1 MQRYSV
7 LMSVYKKEKPEFL
20 KMAMES
26 IFNQTIKT
34 NDFVLVCDGELTEE
48 LDYVINEFKK
58 IYGDVLNVIR
68 FKKNRGL
75 ALALND
81 GIKYCKNDL
90 IARMDSDDIAPEYR
104 CELQLKKF
112 FEDKTL
118 EIVGGAITEFE
129 GSPENI
135 VSKKIMPETHNEIIK
150 YAAKRCPFNHPTVMY
165 RKKSVVGVGGYPAI
179 PFHEDYALWV
189 NLLLNNANSCNLPD
203 VLCNM
208 RVDAGLYDRRG
219 GFKYFI
225 IAVKFRWYLY
235 KIGFY
240 NFFKMLCIDMAFFVV
255 CLVPT
260 SVRKKLYK
268 IFLRK
273 GK

>member
-135 VSKKIMPETHNEIIK
+135 VSKKIMPETHEQIINYSK
-150 YAAKRCPFNHPTVMY
+150 TRCPFNHPTVMY
-165 RKKSVVGVGGYPAI
+165 KKKAVFDVGGYPNI
-179 PFHEDYALWV
+179 CLHEDYGLWV
-189 NLLLNNANSCNLPD
+189 SMLMSGAKCYNLPET
-203 VLCNM
+203 LCCM
-208 RVDAGLYDRRG
+208 RVDNGLYGRRG
-219 GFKYFI
+219 GFKYLKTAI
-225 IAVKFRWYLY
+225 QFRIYMHN
-235 KIGFY
+235 IGFSSFPQMCY
-240 NFFKMLCIDMAFFVV
+240 SIFAMSVM

-260 SVRKKLYK
+260 FVRKIIYRM
-268 IFLRK
+268 FLRDK
-273 GK
+273 